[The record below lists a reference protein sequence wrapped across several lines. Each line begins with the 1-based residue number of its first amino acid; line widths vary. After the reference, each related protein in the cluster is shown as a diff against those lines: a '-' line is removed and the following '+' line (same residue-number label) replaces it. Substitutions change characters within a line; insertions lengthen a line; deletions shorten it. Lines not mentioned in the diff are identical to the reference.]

1 MVELK
6 SSFDKKHIL
15 WFILLATLEKN
26 VWKEQSIRS
35 FMRNFYPKQFFH
47 SNMNFSE
54 NAHASVRSS
63 VLTRD
68 TNFTLTIKQAESIK
82 ILTKI

>member
-1 MVELK
+1 
-6 SSFDKKHIL
+6 
-15 WFILLATLEKN
+15 
-26 VWKEQSIRS
+26 
-35 FMRNFYPKQFFH
+35 MRNFYPKQFFH

-63 VLTRD
+63 VLTRGN
-68 TNFTLTIKQAESIK
+68 NFTLTIKQAESIK